1 MKKII
6 FLLIGVFLFAFGC
19 NNEILDTDSTLET
32 ANLKYSNTK
41 MAPIKM
47 VPIKGEVIISV
58 DEYDEQGLGINGK
71 MAGHLTHM
79 GKLNQ
84 AESTWVTLYHD
95 FSQYP
100 PVIIQ
105 VNDLIFCA
113 ANGDLLYGTY
123 TGSLDVTT
131 SVIDGFCVLENG
143 TGRFENAAGQVNVTG
158 YPWYDELG
166 RVEGIRFI
174 SEGEISY

>member
-1 MKKII
+1 MKRII
-6 FLLIGVFLFAFGC
+6 FILIGMLFISFGC
-19 NNEILDTDSTLET
+19 SNETLNTDSTFEE
-32 ANLKYSNTK
+32 ANLKSGVSK
-41 MAPIKM
+41 MIP
-47 VPIKGEVIISV
+47 VKGEVIISV
-58 DEYDEQGLGINGK
+58 DEYNEQGLGINGK
-71 MAGHLTHM
+71 MAGYLTHM

-84 AESTWVTLYHD
+84 AESTWITLYHD

-100 PVIIQ
+100 PFVIQ
-105 VNDLIFCA
+105 VNDLVFCA

-123 TGSLDVTT
+123 TGYLDVTT

-143 TGRFENAAGQVNVTG
+143 TGRFENATGQSNVTG

-174 SEGEISY
+174 CEGEISNVGSSK